1 MAVGDKVCFLEKKS
15 VVRVEELDVIYLK
28 QEECEE
34 KL

>member
-1 MAVGDKVCFLEKKS
+1 MCFLEIKS

-28 QEECEE
+28 QEECEG